1 MARLVNEHD
10 TKERERSTDEL
21 ARERDELLRLQR
33 LLLPASLPAIGC
45 TQAAAG
51 YRAHNDPL
59 SLGGDWYDL
68 IDRPDD
74 RVVAVIGDVVGHGV
88 EQISVMGQLRAAAN
102 AFARVCDTPAQI
114 LSKLEEFAGELPD
127 ADMTTAQVLMLDGS
141 ETIGLAS
148 AGHLPPIVV
157 DTEGGYRVIDT
168 VKRPPLG
175 LFGDGA
181 DETFTAGVGDTIV
194 LYTDGVV
201 ERPGVV
207 IDEGIDD
214 LARFVAD
221 HHERSVSE
229 IVDGALDHFSPSA
242 SDDMALLL
250 LRPVHERSD
259 SYRLKRKQ
267 VAGVQ
272 IIS

>member
-1 MARLVNEHD
+1 MAEGGESTERTELV
-10 TKERERSTDEL
+10 
-21 ARERDELLRLQR
+21 RLQR

-51 YRAHNDPL
+51 YRAHNHPFEV
-59 SLGGDWYDL
+59 GGDWYDL
-68 IDRPDD
+68 IDRSDD
-74 RVVAVIGDVVGHGV
+74 RVVAIIGDVVGHGV

-102 AFARVCDTPAQI
+102 AFARVCSTPSEI
-114 LSKLEEFAGELPD
+114 LSMLELFAADLPD

-148 AGHLPPIVV
+148 AGHLPPVVV
-157 DTEGGYRVIDT
+157 DTGGRPRVVDT
-168 VKRPPLG
+168 GGRPPLG
-175 LFGDGA
+175 LFGSGSDR
-181 DETFTAGVGDTIV
+181 TFSAGVGDIIV

-207 IDEGIDD
+207 IDEGIGQ
-214 LARFVAD
+214 LARFVAQ

-229 IVDGALDHFSPSA
+229 IVDLTLDHFSPSA
-242 SDDMALLL
+242 SDDMALLV

-259 SYRLKRKQ
+259 RYRLQRKQ
-267 VAGVQ
+267 DVN
-272 IIS
+272 ISVLD

>member
-1 MARLVNEHD
+1 MTDD
-10 TKERERSTDEL
+10 THEANRQ
-21 ARERDELLRLQR
+21 ELLRLQR

-45 TQAAAG
+45 TEAAAG

-74 RVVAVIGDVVGHGV
+74 RVVAVIGDVVGHGL

-102 AFARVCDTPAQI
+102 AFARVCETPAAI
-114 LSKLEEFAGELPD
+114 LSMLENFAAELPD
-127 ADMTTAQVLMLDGS
+127 ADLTTAQVLMLDGS

-157 DTEGGYRVIDT
+157 DTHGSIRVIQT
-168 VKRPPLG
+168 EGRPPLS
-175 LFGDGA
+175 LFGRGS
-181 DETFTAGVGDTIV
+181 DEAFSAGVGDTIV

-201 ERPGVV
+201 ERPGAV
-207 IDEGIDD
+207 IDEGIND
-214 LARFVAD
+214 LARLVSE
-221 HHERSVSE
+221 HHQLSVSE
-229 IVDGALDHFSPSA
+229 IVGLVLDHFSPVA
-242 SDDMALLL
+242 TDDMAVLL

-259 SYRLKRKQ
+259 AYRLQRKQ
-267 VAGVQ
+267 DVGVR
-272 IIS
+272 ILG

>member
-1 MARLVNEHD
+1 MANEQATD
-10 TKERERSTDEL
+10 DDGLERQRQ
-21 ARERDELLRLQR
+21 ELLRLQR

-51 YRAHNDPL
+51 YRAHNNPL

-88 EQISVMGQLRAAAN
+88 EQISVMGQLRAASN
-102 AFARVCDTPAQI
+102 AFARTCSSPAEI
-114 LSKLEEFAGELPD
+114 LSMLEQFAAELPD
-127 ADMTTAQVLMLDGS
+127 ADMTTAQVLMLDGT

-157 DTEGGYRVIDT
+157 DTDGGIT
-168 VKRPPLG
+168 VVETTGRPPLS
-175 LFGDGA
+175 LFGAGA
-181 DETFTAGVGDTIV
+181 DETFSAGVGDTIV

-201 ERPGVV
+201 ERPGTV
-207 IDEGIDD
+207 IDEGIRH
-214 LARFVAD
+214 LAEFVAE
-221 HHERSVSE
+221 HHQKSVSE
-229 IVDGALDHFSPSA
+229 IVDLTLDHFSPSA
-242 SDDMALLL
+242 LDDMALLL

-259 SYRLKRKQ
+259 RYRLQRKQ
-267 VAGVQ
+267 QVGTQ

>member
-1 MARLVNEHD
+1 MGDGQASQQD
-10 TKERERSTDEL
+10 GTEREREEL
-21 ARERDELLRLQR
+21 MRLQR

-51 YRAHNDPL
+51 YRAHNNPL

-74 RVVAVIGDVVGHGV
+74 RVVAVIGDVVGHGI

-102 AFARVCDTPAQI
+102 AFARTCSSPAEI
-114 LSKLEEFAGELPD
+114 LSMLEQFAAELPD

-148 AGHLPPIVV
+148 AGHLPPVV
-157 DTEGGYRVIDT
+157 IDTEGGIT
-168 VKRPPLG
+168 VVETSGRPPLSM
-175 LFGDGA
+175 FGSGV
-181 DETFTAGVGDTIV
+181 DETFSAGVGDTIV

-207 IDEGIDD
+207 IDDGIDQ
-214 LARFVAD
+214 LARFVSE
-221 HHERSVSE
+221 HHQKSVSE
-229 IVDGALDHFSPSA
+229 IVDLALEHFSPSA
-242 SDDMALLL
+242 LDDMAMLV
-250 LRPVHERSD
+250 LRPVHERND
-259 SYRLKRKQ
+259 RYRLQRKQ
-267 VAGVQ
+267 QVGSQ
-272 IIS
+272 IIG